1 MNHETFQ
8 LIAQT
13 ARELRTEAATY
24 TLLEAYASSGCAT
37 YPVDSALFL
46 ELWPDGQ
53 VPGYVLTTA
62 LWEGMNTHTVAYAEV
77 DDASDAHT
85 PGPWMVTPDH
95 DAIDKARAEGREPH
109 VLHDNRFVSSVD
121 GDLVCS
127 LRDQPTQRA
136 DARLIAAAPDLL
148 AALKNMVGAYGG
160 EPMSAEGSLDAY
172 ENAKAVIAKAE
183 GGAA

>member
-1 MNHETFQ
+1 MTHDDFK

-62 LWEGMNTHTVAYAEV
+62 LWEGMNTHTVAYDMA
-77 DDASDAHT
+77 DDANAITIHRTNEREAGCWIWEIRLDGRRIGWINKLRGTCSGVYPRALPGWEFESDANT
-85 PGPWMVTPDH
+85 PNPLGPGTNTEWH
-95 DAIDKARAEGREPH
+95 FGARALI
-109 VLHDNRFVSSVD
+109 VK
-121 GDLVCS
+121 
-127 LRDQPTQRA
+127 
-136 DARLIAAAPDLL
+136 RLQWMA
-148 AALKNMVGAYGG
+148 NHQT
-160 EPMSAEGSLDAY
+160 
-172 ENAKAVIAKAE
+172 